1 MNQITLRKMSELLKK
16 KGIKVCGTAEEFYGD
31 SDRWEDNMEN
41 DRGLWIAADE
51 TPEFFDYYGHRQEWG
66 IDESLE
72 KLADDNGYYWEW
84 NDPGT
89 IMIWKTLNTWENC

>member
-1 MNQITLRKMSELLKK
+1 MSELLEK

-31 SDRWEDNMEN
+31 SDRWEDDNMEN

-51 TPEFFDYYGHRQEWG
+51 CYSFPFFDYYGHG
-66 IDESLE
+66 VDESLE

-89 IMIWKTLNTWENC
+89 IMIWKH

>member
-1 MNQITLRKMSELLKK
+1 MNQITLREMSELLEK
-16 KGIKVCGTAEEFYGD
+16 KGIKVCGTAEEFYGQ
-31 SDRWEDNMEN
+31 SSRCEDENMEN

-51 TPEFFDYYGHRQEWG
+51 SYCFPFFDYYGYG
-66 IDESLE
+66 VDASLE

-89 IMIWKTLNTWENC
+89 IMIWKH

>member
-1 MNQITLRKMSELLKK
+1 MKQITLRKMSELLEK

-31 SDRWEDNMEN
+31 YNMEN

-51 TPEFFDYYGHRQEWG
+51 TPEFFDYYGRG
-66 IDESLE
+66 VDASLE

-89 IMIWKTLNTWENC
+89 IMIWKH

>member
-1 MNQITLRKMSELLKK
+1 MNQITLRKMSELLEK

-31 SDRWEDNMEN
+31 SDRWNDDNMEN
-41 DRGLWIAADE
+41 DSGLWIAADE
-51 TPEFFDYYGHRQEWG
+51 CYSFPFFDYYGHG
-66 IDESLE
+66 VDESLE

-89 IMIWKTLNTWENC
+89 IMIWKH